1 MIFLF
6 RLYLKISHIL
16 NNIFINTLEICTI
29 MLTMFVSYN
38 HHVHTS
44 HQILRFLFFFTLY
57 PSSSFFIT
65 QPELR
70 VCPTLVYGKHT
81 KVSIIKENWLIISK
95 KLPNSKNSS
104 ISGVLSHTPSLMHA
118 MILSHWS
125 WNRSC
130 VCCPNCLEFMCAISQ
145 LILENIISLMLSL
158 SWLSMPQ

>member
-1 MIFLF
+1 MSPI
-6 RLYLKISHIL
+6 
-16 NNIFINTLEICTI
+16 TI
-29 MLTMFVSYN
+29 MSIL
-38 HHVHTS
+38 HTK
-44 HQILRFLFFFTLY
+44 FWDFYYFFTLY
-57 PSSSFFIT
+57 PSSSFFLT
-65 QPELR
+65 QPELG

-104 ISGVLSHTPSLMHA
+104 VSGVLSHTPSLMHA

-130 VCCPNCLEFMCAISQ
+130 GCCPNCLEFMCAISQ

-158 SWLSMPQ
+158 SWLSTPQ